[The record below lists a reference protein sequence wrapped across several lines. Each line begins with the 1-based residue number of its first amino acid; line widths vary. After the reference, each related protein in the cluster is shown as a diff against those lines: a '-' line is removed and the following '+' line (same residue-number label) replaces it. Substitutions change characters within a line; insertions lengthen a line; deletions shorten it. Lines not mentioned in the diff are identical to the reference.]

1 MSNEQINEH
10 CFRLGIAFEKLM
22 EVNIK
27 LLKMCAYT
35 NQTEVL
41 KFMKQMIDEIEE
53 SKSILQETLKELHDF
68 D

>member
-10 CFRLGIAFEKLM
+10 CFRLGIALEKLVD
-22 EVNIK
+22 VNIK

-35 NQTEVL
+35 NQSQVL
-41 KFMKQMIDEIEE
+41 KFMKEMIDDVD
-53 SKSILQETLKELHDF
+53 KSQQILKETLKELYDF